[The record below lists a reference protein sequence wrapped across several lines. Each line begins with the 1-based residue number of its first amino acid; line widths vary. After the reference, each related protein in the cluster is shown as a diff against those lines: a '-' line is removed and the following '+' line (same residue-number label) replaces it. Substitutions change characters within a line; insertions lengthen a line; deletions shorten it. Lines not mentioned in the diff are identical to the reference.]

1 MTLGEPSHNGH
12 LSASLPKT
20 TSAAPLQIRFPA
32 RSRKSAAQPVATDSD
47 PNEDLQ
53 LAPAHQAVLHCS
65 SPNHHSE
72 QAFTVEDQD
81 LDLFDSEDMQ
91 AAQQESNFDVTTA
104 AVATSATLAD
114 VGLGLGPSPPLSS
127 AGSTAI
133 AICPATCKCSK
144 PIDAYS
150 LMQVQM
156 QRKKMWMQA
165 WRLQH
170 LPAP

>member
-1 MTLGEPSHNGH
+1 MTLGEPSHNGR
-12 LSASLPKT
+12 LSASLHAT

-32 RSRKSAAQPVATDSD
+32 RSRKGAAQPVATDSD
-47 PNEDLQ
+47 LNEDLQ
-53 LAPAHQAVLHCS
+53 LAPAHQAVLHSS
-65 SPNHHSE
+65 SPNHLNE

-81 LDLFDSEDMQ
+81 FDLFGPEDMQ

-104 AVATSATLAD
+104 AVATSTTLAD
-114 VGLGLGPSPPLSS
+114 VASGLGASRPLSS

-133 AICPATCKCSK
+133 ASCPATCKCSK

-156 QRKKMWMQA
+156 QHWKM
-165 WRLQH
+165 
-170 LPAP
+170 

>member
-81 LDLFDSEDMQ
+81 FDLFSPKDMQ

-104 AVATSATLAD
+104 AVATSTKLAD
-114 VGLGLGPSPPLSS
+114 VAMGLGPSRPLSS

-133 AICPATCKCSK
+133 ANCAATRKCSK

-150 LMQVQM
+150 LMQVQL
-156 QRKKMWMQA
+156 QRWK
-165 WRLQH
+165 L
-170 LPAP
+170 

>member
-12 LSASLPKT
+12 LSASLPTT

-32 RSRKSAAQPVATDSD
+32 RSRKSAAQPVATE
-47 PNEDLQ
+47 PELNEDLQ
-53 LAPAHQAVLHCS
+53 LAPAHQAVLHFS
-65 SPNHHSE
+65 SPNHLNE

-81 LDLFDSEDMQ
+81 FDLFGPEDMQ
-91 AAQQESNFDVTTA
+91 AAQKESNFDVTTA
-104 AVATSATLAD
+104 AIATSAALAD
-114 VGLGLGPSPPLSS
+114 VALGLGPSRPLSS

-144 PIDAYS
+144 RIDAYS

-156 QRKKMWMQA
+156 QHWKM
-165 WRLQH
+165 
-170 LPAP
+170 

>member
-1 MTLGEPSHNGH
+1 MTLGEPSHNGY
-12 LSASLPKT
+12 LTASLPKT

-47 PNEDLQ
+47 PIEDLQ
-53 LAPAHQAVLHCS
+53 LAPAHQAVLHFS
-65 SPNHHSE
+65 SPNHHNE

-81 LDLFDSEDMQ
+81 FDLFSPKDMQ
-91 AAQQESNFDVTTA
+91 AAQQESNFDVTTV
-104 AVATSATLAD
+104 AVATSTPLAD
-114 VGLGLGPSPPLSS
+114 VAIGPSCPLSS

-133 AICPATCKCSK
+133 ANCAATRKCSK

-156 QRKKMWMQA
+156 QRWK
-165 WRLQH
+165 L
-170 LPAP
+170 